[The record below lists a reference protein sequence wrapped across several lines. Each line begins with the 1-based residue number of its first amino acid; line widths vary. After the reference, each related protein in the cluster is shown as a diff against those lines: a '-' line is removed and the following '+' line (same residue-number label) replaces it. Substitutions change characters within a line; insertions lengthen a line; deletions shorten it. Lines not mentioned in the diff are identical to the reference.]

1 MLKQDS
7 GQRRDSTDQQRLI
20 CAGVHSPAGL
30 PSSWWYHRAVVE
42 GVSIKIQLRH
52 PNCRK
57 CYARA
62 GPAQGGGRG
71 GRGRGEGAT
80 REGGETGN
88 RGDQKGGN
96 LPAEYGVLAK
106 TSWQV
111 GPERNGTQR
120 SSILRFHGDGAT
132 RRLLFQVGGRC
143 KEGIWLRSRR
153 RNIYQG
159 AALLQPA
166 GGC

>member
-1 MLKQDS
+1 MLASKYN
-7 GQRRDSTDQQRLI
+7 RD
-20 CAGVHSPAGL
+20 
-30 PSSWWYHRAVVE
+30 
-42 GVSIKIQLRH
+42 IQIAASVMH
-52 PNCRK
+52 
-57 CYARA
+57 
-62 GPAQGGGRG
+62 AQGPR
-71 GRGRGEGAT
+71 
-80 REGGETGN
+80 REEEEEEEEEARERREREETGN

-153 RNIYQG
+153 RDIYQG
-159 AALLQPA
+159 AAVLRPA
-166 GGC
+166 GGY

>member
-20 CAGVHSPAGL
+20 CAGVHPPSGL

-71 GRGRGEGAT
+71 GRGRDEGAT
-80 REGGETGN
+80 REGRGG
-88 RGDQKGGN
+88 RKPGDQKGGN

-153 RNIYQG
+153 RDIYQG
-159 AALLQPA
+159 AAVLRPA
-166 GGC
+166 GGY

>member
-1 MLKQDS
+1 MSKQDS

-30 PSSWWYHRAVVE
+30 PSLWWYHRAVVE
-42 GVSIKIQLRH
+42 GVSIKIQPRH
-52 PNCRK
+52 PNCCK

-71 GRGRGEGAT
+71 GRGRDEGAT
-80 REGGETGN
+80 REGRGG
-88 RGDQKGGN
+88 RKPGDQKGGN

-132 RRLLFQVGGRC
+132 RRLLFQVWGRC

-153 RNIYQG
+153 RDMYQG
-159 AALLQPA
+159 AAVLRPA
-166 GGC
+166 GGY